1 MGGQR
6 GTGRAVL
13 AELEL
18 LLQALVASLT
28 GCEEALDLAD
38 TTRF

>member
-13 AELEL
+13 AGLEL
-18 LLQALVASLT
+18 LLQSLVASLT
-28 GCEEALDLAD
+28 GWEDALDLAD